1 MIRIKNV
8 LCPVDFSP
16 ISRRALDYSI
26 KLARHYEARLH
37 LLHVIAPVVPSLYVD
52 STRVEEAIK
61 KQVDR
66 EMPKLVES
74 ARHSG
79 VDVESIVRSGEIE
92 MEIQVTARA
101 RKADIIVV
109 GKHARPAVER
119 WFIGSTTDRLLRRSA
134 TPLLVIGEGKRST
147 PPNIRRIIVTTD
159 FSEGTE
165 DAFAY
170 GLSLG
175 QEAHA
180 SLVFLHVMRP
190 TPVAIIPPLLPTV
203 LEPQQS
209 ADQVRQELE
218 NRVPADAREG
228 CSVETRVEAGEPY
241 REILNVVQQ
250 TRADLVVMNIHG
262 KGGLERA
269 LLGSTAE
276 RVIRG
281 APCPVIAIPPGKT
294 RRMSA

>member
-92 MEIQVTARA
+92 MEIQVAARA

-170 GLSLG
+170 GFSLG
-175 QEAHA
+175 Q
-180 SLVFLHVMRP
+180 
-190 TPVAIIPPLLPTV
+190 AIIPPLLPTV